1 MGRQA
6 AGRVDGRPPSG
17 RARGRSGG
25 RHCTAGQY
33 GYVLLGRHFVINVA
47 NELKRLLKITGRHIR
62 RIISEPCKIET
73 RVLRTIERRYIQACQ
88 IMPLSMSL
96 SDLQVH
102 SLTPAFYNCNRL
114 EIVASIPIGY
124 SAAVADE
131 CKFIRQLE
139 FQLPSP
145 N

>member
-1 MGRQA
+1 
-6 AGRVDGRPPSG
+6 
-17 RARGRSGG
+17 
-25 RHCTAGQY
+25 
-33 GYVLLGRHFVINVA
+33 
-47 NELKRLLKITGRHIR
+47 
-62 RIISEPCKIET
+62 
-73 RVLRTIERRYIQACQ
+73 
-88 IMPLSMSL
+88 MSL

>member
-1 MGRQA
+1 
-6 AGRVDGRPPSG
+6 
-17 RARGRSGG
+17 
-25 RHCTAGQY
+25 
-33 GYVLLGRHFVINVA
+33 
-47 NELKRLLKITGRHIR
+47 
-62 RIISEPCKIET
+62 
-73 RVLRTIERRYIQACQ
+73 
-88 IMPLSMSL
+88 MPLSMSL